1 MRFNN
6 NSNIVLFFS
15 SVTFVLI
22 VFLSSASIVRPSLFS
37 TIYEES
43 LVAPED
49 TGSKGKIRFPGTD
62 NNYDPTDI
70 DPSQTMQLGDP
81 SNLKTN
87 IEYDYKTGNY
97 EFDQKIGKLNYRN
110 PSYMTFKEY
119 LDYDMEKQIS
129 GYWKQRHEAE
139 KVNASKGLIP
149 KIMINNEM
157 FDRIFG
163 GNTVDIR
170 PQGAAELIFG
180 VNTSRT
186 QNPAIA
192 ENYRK
197 ISTFQFD
204 QKIQI
209 NLLGK
214 IGDKLKVTTNYNTE
228 ATFDFENQMKLEYTG
243 YEDEI
248 IQKLEAGN
256 VNLPLT
262 GSLITGSQSLFG
274 LKAQMKFGKTNVTTV
289 FSEQR
294 GKKQEVNVQG
304 GAQIQQFEVNGDNY
318 EANRHFF
325 ISQYFRD
332 QYDSSMANL
341 PIISSNINITKIEVW
356 ITNISGAVDNT
367 RNIIA
372 LADLGESRRT
382 NDPNNPLNQNKTWYA
397 SQFIS
402 DPVGVSSGPY
412 PSNQGSN
419 NLYTKLTSPG
429 AFDSIRS
436 IYQAPNILSVYN
448 VGLNPA
454 FSAGRDY
461 EILEN
466 AKRLQP
472 TEYSFNSRLGF
483 ISLNQSLNNGEV
495 LAVAFQYT
503 VGTTTYQVG
512 EFSTDGVNAPRA
524 LFVKLLKPS
533 NVRVKLPIWDLMMK
547 NVYSIGGYNIDV
559 KDFKLDIYHANLQR
573 GVDLNYIPEGSI
585 NKKVL
590 IQVLGM
596 DKINNQQERIPDG
609 YFDFIE
615 GVTINKS
622 NGRVYFPVIEPFG
635 SYLRSQFAPN
645 EQAIANKYAFQ
656 ELYDSTKTAAQQV
669 PSKNRFK
676 IKGQYSSASGSDIAL
691 NATNIPQGSVTV
703 TAGGAVL
710 QENVDYTVDYSLGRL
725 KIINQGVLASNQPI
739 KVQLES
745 QSLFNIQR
753 RRMMGMHVDHKVNN
767 DLTIGGTIINLSERP
782 LTQKVNMGDEPI
794 NNTIWGLDANY
805 RTEVPLLTRL
815 VDKIPFIDT
824 KEKSTISLQGE
835 FAHLIPGHNRA
846 VTKEGNAYIDD
857 FEGSQALI
865 DIKTVQN
872 WSLASVPQ
880 GQPDLFP
887 EAALNNDLRT
897 GMNRAKFSWYVVDPL
912 FYRNN
917 SLTPDHIRND
927 VVAQS
932 NHFTREVLETEIFP
946 NRSPQNPQITNLPVL
961 DLAFYP
967 DERGPYNYDVDAN
980 SFSAGLRID
989 GKLESPSTRWGGMM
1003 RKIDNTDFETTNIEY
1018 IQFWMMDPFNEDNHD
1033 PNSTGAMYINIGDIS
1048 EDILKDSRKSFEN
1061 GLPVSATIQDPNLYD
1076 TTRFGII
1083 PVVQQVVN
1091 AFDNTPESRK
1101 YQDVGLD
1108 GLGNENERTFFD
1120 TAYIGKVITKFST
1133 INPNAPAISNAIMD
1147 PSGDDFKYFRSS
1159 TFDTEKTPILERYK
1173 DFRGTEGNSSVEQ
1186 PDGYPITSTTLPN
1199 VEDINR
1205 DNNLTTN
1212 EAYFQYKVR
1221 IDPTSMQVGQNYIT
1235 DVLSTNVQTR
1245 NGTRSIKWYQFKI
1258 PLRNPEKIVGG
1269 IADFRSIRFMRIYL
1283 KGFDKPVVCRLGRL
1297 DLIRGDWR
1305 KYTYDLRKPGEYIQ
1319 QDDQSQTEFEVSA
1332 VNIEENGNRV
1342 PINYVVP
1349 PGIQRVI
1356 DQSTTNLR
1364 QLNEQSLVLKVC
1376 NLQDG
1381 YSKAAYK
1388 NLSIDVR
1395 RYKRLKMFV
1404 HLEARNEETALKKE
1418 DLRFFMR
1425 IGTDYDQNY
1434 YEYEMPII
1442 PSAWGNN
1449 DPSSIWPSEND
1460 LEIVFGNL
1468 TSVKLRR
1475 NFLNYDISKP
1485 YTVRDSTSSY
1495 PDRYITVV
1503 GNPNLSAVKT
1513 IMIGIRNPKKQTP
1526 SDSDDGAPKCA
1537 EMWVNELR
1545 LTDFDEKGG
1554 VAATARMQAKL
1565 ADFADV
1571 SAAGNIRTQGFGGV
1585 EQKIM
1590 ERSMDNSLSY
1600 EVSSTVKLQKFFP
1613 EKYNISLP
1621 MYVGLSEAFV
1631 NPQWNPLDPD
1641 VTMKD
1646 YRKIYSA
1653 DQARRDSIINIS
1665 RDYTKRKSLNFTNVK
1680 KNKSKGKTK
1689 NHIYDFENLSFNYAY
1704 SEIFRSSYL
1713 IETDSTINYRGGIA
1727 YNFNN
1732 NPKNYKPF
1740 SKIKFLKK
1748 DIFKIISDFN
1758 FNLLPSRIGVRSD
1771 YDRMYNVSKARNTV
1785 PNSDIIINRNYNKSF
1800 TNIRNYDFK
1809 YDLSKSITFDFTAT
1823 TNARIDEVQGKRWKD
1838 FKGPND
1844 ADTIRV
1850 IRDSLLTNLKNLGRI
1865 TNYHQT
1871 ANLNWN
1877 IPINKL
1883 PFMNWLTATA
1893 KYSGNYDWIAAP
1905 PSPLEFNLGNTIS
1918 NSNNKQLNGNINMT
1932 SLYNNIPYFKQVLSG
1947 RKNQPKAKPATKDEK
1962 GKAQDNQTKDKNNKE
1977 KKDTTNKDNK
1987 FLEALARLAMTI
1999 RTGSVS
2005 YTETRGSSLP
2015 GFLPVVKY
2023 LGMADNSDGFRTAP
2037 GLPYVFGK
2045 QDPGFL
2051 ATARNNGWITQN
2063 ENLNTSF
2070 SNSESKNFSAR
2081 VNLEPAKDFK
2091 VELNATKSSSLNKS
2105 GIYRYS
2111 PTDPQADDYGFITQ
2125 SPMET
2130 GNYSV
2135 SIITWKT
2142 AFTPV
2147 EKQTYFSQTFEDMRN
2162 KLKDVSQTLGTQP
2175 GNYSEGI
2182 DSGGYYNGY
2191 GPTSQD
2197 VLIPAFISAYT
2208 GKSLNSTGISSFPAI
2223 PLPNWR
2229 ITYDG
2234 LTKIEK
2240 IKKHFKSF
2248 TLSHAYRS
2256 TYNVGSFTTNQF
2268 YKDSIGNGFTGR
2280 RDLNNNFRPQKEIQ
2294 VVTISEQ
2301 FSPFLLIDMTWS
2313 SSLITKVELKRE
2325 RNLSLSL
2332 TNAQLTELRTNEIVT
2347 GVGYK
2352 FKNVVPPFAKKFKF
2366 KIKSDLN
2373 LRADVSFRKNQTLIR
2388 KVVENITQ
2396 PTAGQNVVS
2405 IKVSADYVINDKL
2418 NLRIFYDRIIT
2429 NPLISTSFPTS
2440 NTNSGI
2446 SLRFTIAQ

>member
-1 MRFNN
+1 M
-6 NSNIVLFFS
+6 LA
-15 SVTFVLI
+15 I
-22 VFLSSASIVRPSLFS
+22 VFGAATVIKPIHRFAK
-37 TIYEES
+37 
-43 LVAPED
+43 APIPPAD
-49 TGSKGKIRFPGTD
+49 TTKKEKPRFPGTD

-70 DPSQTMQLGDP
+70 DPNQTLQLKDP
-81 SNLKTN
+81 ANLKTD
-87 IEYDYKTGNY
+87 IEYDFQTGNY
-97 EFDQKIGKLNYRN
+97 EFDQKMGAVNYRN

-119 LDYDMEKQIS
+119 MDYDMEKQIDN
-129 GYWKQRHEAE
+129 YWKQRHEAE

-149 KIMINNEM
+149 KIMINNET

-192 ENYRK
+192 ENQRK
-197 ISTFQFD
+197 ISTFDFN

-228 ATFDFENQMKLEYTG
+228 AAFDFENQMKLEYTG

-248 IQKLEAGN
+248 LQKIEAGN

-304 GAQIQQFEVNGDNY
+304 GAQIQRFEVNGDNY
-318 EANRHFF
+318 EANRHYFL
-325 ISQYFRD
+325 SQYFRER
-332 QYDSSMANL
+332 YDTAMANL
-341 PIISSNINITKIEVW
+341 PLIASNINITKIEVW
-356 ITNISGAVDNT
+356 VTNLSGSVDNT

-372 LADLGESRRT
+372 YTDLGESRRT
-382 NDPNNPLNQNKTWYA
+382 SDPSNPANQNKTWYA
-397 SQFIS
+397 DQFI
-402 DPVGVSSGPY
+402 DPPVGANSGPY

-419 NLYTKLTSPG
+419 NLYTKLTTPG
-429 AFDSIRS
+429 GFDSIRS
-436 IYQAPNILSVYN
+436 IFQASSILSIYN
-448 VGLNPA
+448 SGADPA
-454 FSAGRDY
+454 FSPVRDY

-466 AKRLQP
+466 SKRLLP
-472 TEYSFNSRLGF
+472 TEYTFNPRLGF

-495 LAVAFQYT
+495 LAVAYQYT
-503 VGTTTYQVG
+503 VGSATYQVG
-512 EFSTDGVNAPRA
+512 EFSVDGIAAPKA

-559 KDFKLDIYHANLQR
+559 KDFKLELYHANLQR
-573 GVDLNYIPEGSI
+573 GVDLNYIPEGAV
-585 NKKVL
+585 NKKIL

-596 DKINNQQERIPDG
+596 DKVNNQSERIPDG
-609 YFDFIE
+609 YFDFID
-615 GVTINKS
+615 GLTINKS
-622 NGRVYFPVIEPFG
+622 NGRVYFPVIEPLG
-635 SYLRSQFAPN
+635 SYLRAQFASN
-645 EQAIANKYAFQ
+645 EQAIANKYVFQ
-656 ELYDSTKTAAQQV
+656 ELYDSTKTAAQQI

-676 IKGQYSSASGSDIAL
+676 IKGQYSSASGSDISL

-710 QENVDYTVDYSLGRL
+710 QENIDYTIDYSLGRC
-725 KIINQGVLASNQPI
+725 KIINEGVLASNQPI

-753 RRMMGMHVDHKVNN
+753 RRMLGMHFDHKVNK
-767 DLTIGGTIINLSERP
+767 DFTVGGTIINLSERP

-805 RTEVPLLTRL
+805 KTEVPLLTRL

-824 KEKSTISLQGE
+824 KEKSTVTLQGE
-835 FAHLIPGHNRA
+835 FAHLIPGHNKA
-846 VTKEGNAYIDD
+846 VTKEGNSYIDD

-865 DIKTVQN
+865 DIKSVQN
-872 WSLASVPQ
+872 WSLASIPQ

-887 EAALNNDLRT
+887 EASLSNDLRI
-897 GMNRAKFSWYVVDPL
+897 GMNRSKFAWYVIDPL
-912 FYRNN
+912 FFRSN
-917 SLTPDHIRND
+917 SLTPDHIKND
-927 VVAQS
+927 LVAQS
-932 NHFTREVLETEIFP
+932 NHFTREILETEIFP
-946 NRSPQNPQITNLPVL
+946 NRTPQNSQVTNLPVL

-967 DERGPYNYDVDAN
+967 NERGPYNYDVNPTA
-980 SFSAGLRID
+980 FSAGLKID
-989 GKLESPSTRWGGMM
+989 GGLEAPSTRWGGMM

-1018 IQFWMMDPFNEDNHD
+1018 IQFWLMDPFNEDNTT
-1033 PNSTGAMYINIGDIS
+1033 PNTTGALYINLGDVS

-1061 GLPVSATIQDPNLYD
+1061 GLPIGATIPDPNLYD
-1076 TTRFGII
+1076 STKFGIV

-1091 AFDNTPESRK
+1091 AFDNNPESRK
-1101 YQDVGLD
+1101 FQDVGLD
-1108 GLGNENERTFFD
+1108 GLGNDNERTFYD
-1120 TAYIGKVITKFST
+1120 TTYVSKVVNKFSAT
-1133 INPNAPAISNAIMD
+1133 NAQAPAILKAQSD
-1147 PSGDDFKYFRSS
+1147 PSADDFKYFRSS
-1159 TFDTEKTPILERYK
+1159 AFDADEVPVLERYK
-1173 DFRGTEGNSSVEQ
+1173 NFRGLEGNSSVDQ

-1205 DNNLTTN
+1205 DNNLTYN
-1212 EAYFQYKVR
+1212 EAYYQYKIK
-1221 IDPTSMQVGQNYIT
+1221 IDPNSMQVGQNYIT
-1235 DVLSTNVQTR
+1235 DVLNATVQTK
-1245 NGTRSIKWYQFKI
+1245 NGPRSIKWYQFKV
-1258 PLRNPEKIVGG
+1258 PLRSPEKVVGG

-1283 KGFDKPVVCRLGRL
+1283 KGFDQPVVCRFGRL

-1305 KYTYDLRKPGEYIQ
+1305 KYIYDLRYPGEYIQ
-1319 QDDQSQTEFEVSA
+1319 QDNQSQTEFEVAA

-1349 PGIQRVI
+1349 PGIKRVI

-1404 HLEARNEETALKKE
+1404 HLEARGDEAALKKE

-1425 IGTDYDQNY
+1425 IGTDFDQNY
-1434 YEYEMPII
+1434 YEYEMPVT
-1442 PSAWGNN
+1442 PTAWGNS
-1449 DPSSIWPSEND
+1449 DPNAIWPTDND
-1460 LEIVFGNL
+1460 LEIVFKNL
-1468 TSVKLRR
+1468 TNAKLDRNVKNR
-1475 NFLNYDISKP
+1475 DVTVP
-1485 YTVRDSTSSY
+1485 YRIKDTESTY

-1503 GNPNLSAVKT
+1503 GNPNLAAVKT
-1513 IMIGIRNPKKQTP
+1513 IMVGIKNPKKSTP
-1526 SDSDDGAPKCA
+1526 SDADDGAPKCA

-1554 VAATARMQAKL
+1554 FAATARIQAKL

-1571 SAAGNIRTQGFGGV
+1571 SASGNWRTQGFGGV

-1590 ERSMDNSLSY
+1590 ERSMDNMLSY

-1613 EKYNISLP
+1613 EAYNISLP
-1621 MYVGLSEAFV
+1621 MYVGLSETFI

-1646 YRKIYSA
+1646 YKEVYQIFPE
-1653 DQARRDSIINIS
+1653 QKDSIVNIT
-1665 RDYTKRKSLNFTNVK
+1665 RDYTKRRSINFTNVK
-1680 KNKSKGKTK
+1680 KNKGKGKSKT
-1689 NHIYDFENLSFNYAY
+1689 HIYDIENFSLNYAY
-1704 SEIFRSSYL
+1704 SEIYKTSFL
-1713 IETDSTINYRGGIA
+1713 IEADSTINYRGGVA

-1732 NPKNYKPF
+1732 NPKNFKPL
-1740 SKIKFLKK
+1740 SKIGFLKNEA
-1748 DIFKIISDFN
+1748 FKIISDFN
-1758 FNLLPSRIGVRSD
+1758 FNLMPSRIGVRTD
-1771 YDRMYNVSKARNTV
+1771 IDRMYNVNKPRNTT
-1785 PNSDIIINRNYNKSF
+1785 PNSDIIILRNYNKSF
-1800 TNIRNYDFK
+1800 TNTRNYDFK
-1809 YDLSKSITFDFTAT
+1809 YDLSKAIAFDFSAT
-1823 TNARIDEVQGKRWKD
+1823 TNARIDEVAGKRWKD
-1838 FKGPND
+1838 FNGPND
-1844 ADTIRV
+1844 ADTVKI
-1850 IRDSLLTNLKNLGRI
+1850 IRDSLNSNLKNFGRM

-1871 ANLNWN
+1871 SNINWN
-1877 IPINKL
+1877 VPINKL
-1883 PFMNWLTATA
+1883 PFLNWITATA
-1893 KYSGNYDWIAAP
+1893 KYAGNYDWIAATP
-1905 PSPLEFNLGNTIS
+1905 APADFNLGNTIS
-1918 NSNNKQLNGNINMT
+1918 NSNNKQINGNINMVT
-1932 SLYNNIPYFKQVLSG
+1932 LYNRVPYFKKVISG
-1947 RKNQPKAKPATKDEK
+1947 KKTPPKAASKKED
-1962 GKAQDNQTKDKNNKE
+1962 KDKPKTEKE
-1977 KKDTTNKDNK
+1977 KKEEEKALKEAQDTTKKDNK
-1987 FLEALARLAMTI
+1987 FVEALARIAMTL

-2005 YTETRGSSLP
+2005 YTETQGSSLP
-2015 GFLPVVKY
+2015 GFLPTARY
-2023 LGMADNSDGFRTAP
+2023 LGMADNTDGYKNAP
-2037 GLPYVFGK
+2037 GTGYVFGQ
-2045 QDPGFL
+2045 QDPAFL
-2051 ATARNNGWITQN
+2051 ANARANGWITQN
-2063 ENLNTSF
+2063 QNLNTSF
-2070 SNSESKNFSAR
+2070 SNSESNNFTAR

-2105 GIYRYS
+2105 GIYRYNPS
-2111 PTDPQADDYGFITQ
+2111 DSQADEYGFITQ

-2142 AFTPV
+2142 AFKKID
-2147 EKQTYFSQTFEDMRN
+2147 KQTYASETFDALRENR
-2162 KLKDVSQTLGTQP
+2162 KGVSELLGTQP
-2175 GNYSEGI
+2175 GNFSEGK
-2182 DSGGYYNGY
+2182 DSGGFYNGY
-2191 GPTSQD
+2191 GPTSQE
-2197 VLIPAFISAYT
+2197 VLIPAFIAAYT
-2208 GKSLNSTGISSFPAI
+2208 GKSIQETGTNVFPTI

-2268 YKDSIGNGFTGR
+2268 YKDSLGDGFTGR
-2280 RDLNNNFRPQKEIQ
+2280 RDLNDNFRPQKEIQ

-2301 FSPFLLIDMTWS
+2301 FAPFLLIDMTWA
-2313 SSLITKVELKRE
+2313 SSLITKIELKRE
-2325 RNLSLSL
+2325 RNLSMSL
-2332 TNAQLTELRTNEIVT
+2332 TNAQLTEMRTNEIVT
-2347 GVGYK
+2347 GVGYR
-2352 FKNVVPPFAKKFKF
+2352 FKDVVPPFAKKFKF
-2366 KIKSDLN
+2366 KVKSDLN
-2373 LRADVSFRKNQTLIR
+2373 LRADVSFRRNQTLIR
-2388 KVVENITQ
+2388 KVVENLTQ
-2396 PTAGQNVVS
+2396 PTAGQNVIS
-2405 IKVSADYVINDKL
+2405 IKVSADYIVNEKL
-2418 NLRIFYDRIIT
+2418 NIRIFYDRIIT
-2429 NPLISTSFPTS
+2429 TPLVSTTFPTS